1 MPSGRVPLAANRIRF
16 SKWDGRT
23 HWWCD
28 DVITLGT
35 DEHGTWLGWYPGPHW
50 ERPAHGSTAGKA
62 FDAAGEQVMLL
73 PHDRW
78 FTATFYQPVEDLVLR
93 TYVDI
98 TTVPQLV
105 DGVWSVIDLDLDVC
119 QWFGGGI
126 YIDDEDEFEQHRL
139 EFGYPEDV
147 VVAAR
152 AECGRVFTELDDGAA
167 LFAESLVESWRS
179 RLRELR

>member
-1 MPSGRVPLAANRIRF
+1 MPSGRVPLAPNRIRF

-28 DVITLGT
+28 DIVTLGA
-35 DEHGTWLGWYPGPHW
+35 DEHGTWLGWHPGAHW
-50 ERPAHGSTAGKA
+50 ERPAHGSTAGMA
-62 FDAAGEQVMLL
+62 FDAVGEQVMLL

-78 FTATFYQPVEDLVLR
+78 FTATFYQPVAHLVLR

-98 TTVPQLV
+98 TTVPQVV

-126 YIDDEDEFEQHRL
+126 YIDDEDEFEEHRL

-147 VVAAR
+147 VAAAR